1 MQRLYRTGSAI
12 CHPCPIIKPKSM
24 TVITCNMVADQID
37 ERLSGAMTDEA
48 LAAWAFDRFYA
59 VELGLAR
66 FEAGAEERIAD
77 ALDTLMFS
85 DHEAFRLNEE
95 ELRRLAALLRM
106 P

>member
-1 MQRLYRTGSAI
+1 MQPLRCNGSTS
-12 CHPCPIIKPKSM
+12 KSM
-24 TVITCNMVADQID
+24 TVITCSMVADQID

-77 ALDTLMFS
+77 ALDMLMFS
-85 DHEAFRLNEE
+85 DHDAFRLNEE
-95 ELRRLAALLRM
+95 DLRRLAALLRM
-106 P
+106 Q